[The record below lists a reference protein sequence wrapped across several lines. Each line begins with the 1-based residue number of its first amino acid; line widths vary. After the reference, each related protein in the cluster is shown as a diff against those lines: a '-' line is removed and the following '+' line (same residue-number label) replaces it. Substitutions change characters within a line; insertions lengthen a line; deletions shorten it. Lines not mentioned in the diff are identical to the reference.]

1 MEKLIYLV
9 WKPTD
14 TEVDGF
20 RDVLL
25 NDLAP
30 ALLAQSNT
38 RGLRIAVADSAVA
51 AAGPR
56 RMDSYGS
63 LPDGLVSVWVDNAG
77 ARQDLEQQLGKTVD
91 RFSAYLVTEAEPL
104 VNTQYPE
111 LGQRTP
117 GMCQV
122 VFLQRPPRLSE
133 QAWLSIWQ
141 GSHTQIAIATQST
154 FAYRQNVI
162 VRAMSDDALP
172 FSAMIEENFPEAAMA
187 SDQAFYAAGNEAE
200 LQTNMQAMLESC
212 ARFIDFDKIDVIPMS
227 EYLIQPVGA

>member
-1 MEKLIYLV
+1 MEKLIYPV

-14 TEVDGF
+14 TDVDAF
-20 RDVLL
+20 RDTLL

-30 ALLAQSNT
+30 AVLAQSNT

-51 AAGPR
+51 AAAPR
-56 RMDSYGS
+56 QMNSFGG
-63 LPDGLVSVWVDNAG
+63 LPDGLVSMWLDNAG
-77 ARQDLEQQLGKTVD
+77 ARQNLEQQLGNVVD

-111 LGQRTP
+111 SGQRTP

-133 QAWLSIWQ
+133 QDWLSIWQ
-141 GSHTQIAIATQST
+141 GSHTQIAIDTQST

-162 VRAMSDDALP
+162 VRAMSDDAIP

-187 SDQAFYAAGNEAE
+187 SDEAFYGAGNEAE
-200 LQTNMQAMLESC
+200 LQANMQAMLESC

-227 EYLIQPVGA
+227 EYLILPVAA